1 MSEELRQEIDYNLAA
16 RDDLKDLL
24 SRFKSNGGSVK
35 GVDAGLI
42 VLKFNLME
50 ASYDDI
56 AFYIVKLFD
65 EGFFTNEESAYIA
78 ECMNEAAFYDDS
90 DELKAAIAEKEQQL
104 RVSSADGLPP
114 RHDDESTDKY
124 EYYILER
131 AAYNLDHFVEQ

>member
-35 GVDAGLI
+35 DVDAGLI

-65 EGFFTNEESAYIA
+65 EGFFTNEEAAYIA
-78 ECMNEAAFYDDS
+78 ECMNDAAFYDDS

-104 RVSSADGLPP
+104 RVSSADGLPL

-124 EYYILER
+124 EYYITRRL
-131 AAYNLDHFVEQ
+131 

>member
-65 EGFFTNEESAYIA
+65 EGFFTNEEAAYIA

-104 RVSSADGLPP
+104 RVSSADGLQP

-131 AAYNLDHFVEQ
+131 AAYNLDYFVEQ

>member
-35 GVDAGLI
+35 DVDAGLI

-65 EGFFTNEESAYIA
+65 EGFFTNEEAAYIA
-78 ECMNEAAFYDDS
+78 ECMNDAAFYDDS

-114 RHDDESTDKY
+114 RHDDERTDKY